1 MMTGHETPK
10 NFTWEKKPQTQKPP
24 KQNKKKTTKTE
35 SEQYQTLN
43 GVATLKT
50 NFKLHTE
57 IVPIQFRYSP
67 FFFLFLN
74 V

>member
-35 SEQYQTLN
+35 SEQYQTLKWSSYIEN
-43 GVATLKT
+43 
-50 NFKLHTE
+50 
-57 IVPIQFRYSP
+57 
-67 FFFLFLN
+67 
-74 V
+74 

>member
-10 NFTWEKKPQTQKPP
+10 NFTWEKKKKSNTKSPKTKQERKNQT
-24 KQNKKKTTKTE
+24 E
-35 SEQYQTLN
+35 IEQYQTLN

-57 IVPIQFRYSP
+57 IVPIQFRYSSI
-67 FFFLFLN
+67 LLSIS
-74 V
+74 

>member
-1 MMTGHETPK
+1 MKHQRISLGRK
-10 NFTWEKKPQTQKPP
+10 NHKHKNP
-24 KQNKKKTTKTE
+24 QNKTRKKTTKTE